1 MRIAVVFD
9 TPYDSWHYEDH
20 ARQMAKEVAA
30 WKDDEP
36 EMEYQIADALRQ
48 RGHEVT
54 LIGVKND
61 LEYLVRCLDELH
73 PELVFN
79 AAEAFHGNASLEYMV
94 PGLLEAEGYRYTGSP
109 PMALLVSR
117 NKAMSKKVL
126 AWHGIRV
133 PRFVTWRPGE
143 RVAPPAE
150 LPFPLIV
157 KPLQSDASVGIA
169 HASVVQDAEALR
181 ERVALVHER
190 FHQPAIAEEFVDGR
204 ELYVSLLGN
213 GDELD
218 ILPITELVF
227 DRNQARQVERGLPRP
242 ARDPQ
247 RLRPA
252 ARPRHARPDR
262 GDLPGRLPLPLAARL
277 RPARRPARARRRGL
291 GPGGEREPV
300 HQLRARHGSRGG
312 EGRHG
317 LLPLH
322 PAPGGR
328 GDAPA

>member
-143 RVAPPAE
+143 RIAPPAE

-157 KPLQSDASVGIA
+157 KPL
-169 HASVVQDAEALR
+169 
-181 ERVALVHER
+181 
-190 FHQPAIAEEFVDGR
+190 
-204 ELYVSLLGN
+204 
-213 GDELD
+213 
-218 ILPITELVF
+218 
-227 DRNQARQVERGLPRP
+227 
-242 ARDPQ
+242 
-247 RLRPA
+247 
-252 ARPRHARPDR
+252 
-262 GDLPGRLPLPLAARL
+262 
-277 RPARRPARARRRGL
+277 
-291 GPGGEREPV
+291 
-300 HQLRARHGSRGG
+300 
-312 EGRHG
+312 
-317 LLPLH
+317 
-322 PAPGGR
+322 
-328 GDAPA
+328 

>member
-48 RGHEVT
+48 RGHDVT

-117 NKAMSKKVL
+117 NKAMSKKVRFL
-126 AWHGIRV
+126 TKGEVSKVTETTSPANVNRAWENWCRMV
-133 PRFVTWRPGE
+133 DRPY
-143 RVAPPAE
+143 
-150 LPFPLIV
+150 
-157 KPLQSDASVGIA
+157 
-169 HASVVQDAEALR
+169 R
-181 ERVALVHER
+181 E
-190 FHQPAIAEEFVDGR
+190 
-204 ELYVSLLGN
+204 
-213 GDELD
+213 
-218 ILPITELVF
+218 
-227 DRNQARQVERGLPRP
+227 
-242 ARDPQ
+242 
-247 RLRPA
+247 
-252 ARPRHARPDR
+252 
-262 GDLPGRLPLPLAARL
+262 
-277 RPARRPARARRRGL
+277 
-291 GPGGEREPV
+291 
-300 HQLRARHGSRGG
+300 
-312 EGRHG
+312 
-317 LLPLH
+317 
-322 PAPGGR
+322 
-328 GDAPA
+328 